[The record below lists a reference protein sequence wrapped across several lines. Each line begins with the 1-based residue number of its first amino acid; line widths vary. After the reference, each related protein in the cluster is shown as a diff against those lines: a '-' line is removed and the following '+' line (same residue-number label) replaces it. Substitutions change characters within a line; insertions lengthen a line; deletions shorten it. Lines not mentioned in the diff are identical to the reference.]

1 MIGYSERTSP
11 MDVLYSKTGSFIDLR
26 TISIEWLVFR
36 ELRSFQFSK
45 FRSINYIRGRAF
57 WVFSQRKVDIERFGI
72 AGWRFL
78 LRVKLKNLPAVC
90 YQLAILQLLD
100 AG

>member
-57 WVFSQRKVDIERFGI
+57 RVVSQRKVDIEGFGI
-72 AGWRFL
+72 AGWSVRNKVWSDLSKVNVGFAKEVIKIYSL
-78 LRVKLKNLPAVC
+78 
-90 YQLAILQLLD
+90 
-100 AG
+100 